1 MKKCNFSLLQKTMKK
16 KSGGD
21 GGVEE
26 GSLVLAKYQVDQAM
40 YRARVEEIVVGKNG
54 EDDLFRYVLSAP

>member
-1 MKKCNFSLLQKTMKK
+1 MKTVRK

-21 GGVEE
+21 GGGVVE
-26 GSLVLAKYQVDQAM
+26 GSLVLAKYQVDQAV

-54 EDDLFRYVLSAP
+54 EGDMFRYVLSAP